1 MRVEMWSDVVCPWC
15 YLGLVRFR
23 RALDALDWA
32 DEVELVFQPFQL
44 DPAAPSTSSPVID
57 TYARKFGGHD
67 NALRIFAEMTATAAT
82 EGLEFRLDLAL
93 RVNTFDAHR
102 LAELARVQ
110 GCGEAVYERLL
121 AAYFS
126 EGLDVGDHEVLIR
139 LGTESGLDEAAT
151 RSWLAGDGGVAE
163 VREGLGT
170 GAALGITAV
179 PTFVI
184 DRRALIP
191 GAQDPDTL
199 VTLLQRLRDQGA
211 EEGR

>member
-1 MRVEMWSDVVCPWC
+1 MWSDVVCPWC

-23 RALDALDWA
+23 RALDDLEWA

-44 DPAAPSTSSPVID
+44 DPSAPSTSSPVID

-67 NALRIFAEMTATAAT
+67 NAMRIIAEMTATAAA
-82 EGLEFRLDLAL
+82 EGLDFHLDRAL

-102 LAELARVQ
+102 LEELARVQ
-110 GCGEAVYERLL
+110 GRGEAVYERLL
-121 AAYFS
+121 AAYFT
-126 EGLDVGDHEVLIR
+126 EGLDLGDHEVLIR
-139 LGTESGLDEAAT
+139 LGAEAGLDDAT
-151 RSWLAGDGGVAE
+151 ARGWLAGDGGVAE

-170 GAALGITAV
+170 AAALGITAV

-184 DRRALIP
+184 DRRAMIP

-199 VTLLQRLRDQGA
+199 VTMLQRLRGQG
-211 EEGR
+211 GDDVR